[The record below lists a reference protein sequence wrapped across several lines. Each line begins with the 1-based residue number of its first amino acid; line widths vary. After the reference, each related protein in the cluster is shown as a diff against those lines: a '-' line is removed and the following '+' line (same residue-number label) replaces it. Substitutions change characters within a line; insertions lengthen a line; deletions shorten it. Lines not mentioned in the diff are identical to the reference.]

1 MKRLVDEH
9 PVFAPLPEDIKNA
22 LVEIPAD
29 DLVPLANRR
38 TRKAWKKHG
47 VLVHAYSG
55 EAEGYTLRRAFHEV
69 GGDRRL
75 LHELDLQH
83 GKPETDMSPSGK
95 AYPLLLRLALNGMCK
110 AWIAG
115 PPCRTRSVLR
125 HFAIP
130 GQDMPRPLRAWHGE
144 EHGLHDLK
152 PYEKEQVFTDD
163 VLMMRFLLLFVI
175 SEEVRKA
182 AGEEDPTALFL
193 EQPADQANMPE
204 VVTLWRTSTWKRLAQ
219 LYNLETQ
226 TFNQSEFAAQPTKPT
241 TTGGNLKIEVPLPGR
256 RGIPRSTEG
265 KTKQELCEES
275 RALARWPPLMMR
287 AIATAL
293 QLGPMKG
300 KIKLRALSWKEHVA
314 AGHTPFR
321 KDCLVCQQASAKD
334 QHHQRS
340 KDPPRAGVLS
350 LDMSGPF
357 HLAPD
362 LHGKQAKYML
372 IGAFTWLAPG
382 QGGDDFEDTTI
393 PEVPEGAPEI
403 EDQEAQDE
411 EGDQEIADADDVW
424 GELAEERRKKA
435 EERKEVEKGDHQ
447 EVSKETEEGEEAL
460 EERREPK
467 IEVTKLCVPLP
478 SKSQQDVL
486 RAIIDLYLRLRS
498 DGYVVTQIHTD
509 RGGEFTQDALDK
521 WCTSRTILHTYTA
534 GDQPASNG
542 RAEVTVQW
550 VKAEI
555 RRILHAAQA
564 PFSRWPLAARNLNER
579 LRLQQIGKAVTLP
592 NFLTPV
598 LVRKRFWRTR
608 ELLPT
613 QEKVLYLGPSWVHHG
628 HWVEREDG
636 SFSLTRMVMHSLV
649 EPPKDDDWIGL
660 EDELAPTEVRRR
672 IRGKVSLNH
681 FAVNVEDSNLEG
693 KDKDEEMKEEEEREE
708 DIKKVRRVVEQEM
721 RYAAEDDPIGSST
734 TLDAITKLKEMTCN
748 TKVEEVLQT
757 RVVAQH
763 EVRKNLQDWIPSI
776 KDELT
781 ALFEVKKALKTID
794 PAEVRRLVSQDLA
807 EILPSKMVWTIKP
820 SATSKSGKR
829 KSRLVACGNFAERS
843 DSDLFAGGATAV
855 ALRAAVAIASQNG
868 WDGLVCDIRT
878 AFLNATSGQER
889 VGDDEAPLP
898 KKAII
903 KPPPL
908 LVAAG
913 LAGPDE
919 HWEVLMALYGY
930 KESPKLWADYR
941 DTELTHLKAEIND
954 DTWLTLDQMITEP
967 NMWRVIKHQVSGSS
981 TVEQF
986 CGILLVYVDDLLLLG
1001 EDSIMQYVIKAIQT
1015 KWETSIPEVIDETS
1029 GVRFLGT
1036 EIYRQGRKWWMT
1048 QRNYIHDL
1056 LARNLGPEEWLQRK
1070 IPMISEPETREEPPN
1085 RDLATIREAQ
1095 RVVGELVWV
1104 ATRTRPDLAFTIT
1117 KLASLITKDPQQ
1129 VLDLTK
1135 HVWCYLAATADHGL
1149 QFCNAPDEKQLNIY
1163 TDASFGTETSMGCH
1177 LVMWGTAMLLWK
1189 SGKQAV
1195 VTASTAEAELVEVLE
1210 GALAGDAVRVV
1221 MEEALDTTARAIS
1234 YTDNTAALSIVTSE
1248 NGSWRTRHLRKR
1260 AHILRSKVNQGEW
1273 LLRHMAGSEIPA
1285 DLGTKVLAF
1294 EKFKFL
1300 KAAMGI
1306 FLGDEKKDDG
1316 SEKKKR
1322 KDENGGKVE
1331 VAEKALKAII
1341 LFAKLAQAKA
1351 EKENMIQLWNELI
1364 PIQSFAEP
1372 ASGWPFFIIIFM
1384 VFSFGVMFGAVLAW
1398 FMIYP
1403 YFNRVT
1409 LVHSDI
1415 IPRPTFLMHALP
1427 RKERSQRTSTAPRP
1441 RNGQPLEPPSMSAG
1455 AAGGRSSDAA
1465 VASYSPS
1472 AGSIAADGH
1481 SSSAA
1486 AADGHSSSAAAAD
1499 GRFSDAAAGR
1509 SSGASAADGRAAAGH
1524 SSSAGAT
1531 VRCGRR

>member
-1 MKRLVDEH
+1 
-9 PVFAPLPEDIKNA
+9 
-22 LVEIPAD
+22 
-29 DLVPLANRR
+29 
-38 TRKAWKKHG
+38 
-47 VLVHAYSG
+47 
-55 EAEGYTLRRAFHEV
+55 
-69 GGDRRL
+69 
-75 LHELDLQH
+75 
-83 GKPETDMSPSGK
+83 
-95 AYPLLLRLALNGMCK
+95 
-110 AWIAG
+110 
-115 PPCRTRSVLR
+115 
-125 HFAIP
+125 
-130 GQDMPRPLRAWHGE
+130 
-144 EHGLHDLK
+144 
-152 PYEKEQVFTDD
+152 
-163 VLMMRFLLLFVI
+163 
-175 SEEVRKA
+175 
-182 AGEEDPTALFL
+182 
-193 EQPADQANMPE
+193 
-204 VVTLWRTSTWKRLAQ
+204 
-219 LYNLETQ
+219 
-226 TFNQSEFAAQPTKPT
+226 
-241 TTGGNLKIEVPLPGR
+241 
-256 RGIPRSTEG
+256 
-265 KTKQELCEES
+265 
-275 RALARWPPLMMR
+275 
-287 AIATAL
+287 
-293 QLGPMKG
+293 
-300 KIKLRALSWKEHVA
+300 
-314 AGHTPFR
+314 
-321 KDCLVCQQASAKD
+321 
-334 QHHQRS
+334 
-340 KDPPRAGVLS
+340 
-350 LDMSGPF
+350 
-357 HLAPD
+357 
-362 LHGKQAKYML
+362 
-372 IGAFTWLAPG
+372 
-382 QGGDDFEDTTI
+382 
-393 PEVPEGAPEI
+393 
-403 EDQEAQDE
+403 
-411 EGDQEIADADDVW
+411 
-424 GELAEERRKKA
+424 
-435 EERKEVEKGDHQ
+435 
-447 EVSKETEEGEEAL
+447 
-460 EERREPK
+460 
-467 IEVTKLCVPLP
+467 
-478 SKSQQDVL
+478 
-486 RAIIDLYLRLRS
+486 
-498 DGYVVTQIHTD
+498 
-509 RGGEFTQDALDK
+509 
-521 WCTSRTILHTYTA
+521 
-534 GDQPASNG
+534 
-542 RAEVTVQW
+542 
-550 VKAEI
+550 
-555 RRILHAAQA
+555 
-564 PFSRWPLAARNLNER
+564 
-579 LRLQQIGKAVTLP
+579 
-592 NFLTPV
+592 
-598 LVRKRFWRTR
+598 
-608 ELLPT
+608 
-613 QEKVLYLGPSWVHHG
+613 
-628 HWVEREDG
+628 
-636 SFSLTRMVMHSLV
+636 
-649 EPPKDDDWIGL
+649 
-660 EDELAPTEVRRR
+660 
-672 IRGKVSLNH
+672 
-681 FAVNVEDSNLEG
+681 VNVEDSNLEG

-878 AFLNATSGQER
+878 AFLNAPMKLGGQEK

-913 LAGPDE
+913 RVGPDE

-941 DTELTHLKAEIND
+941 DTELTHLKAEINE

-981 TVEQF
+981 IVEQF

-1056 LARNLGPEEWLQRK
+1056 LARNLGPEEWPQRK
-1070 IPMISEPETREEPPN
+1070 IPMMSEPETREEPPN

-1149 QFCNAPDEKQLNIY
+1149 QFCNDPDEKQLNIY

-1300 KAAMGI
+1300 KAAMGM

-1316 SEKKKR
+1316 SEEKKR

-1331 VAEKALKAII
+1331 VAEKALKAIL

-1351 EKENMIQLWNELI
+1351 EKENMIQLWNEPI

-1372 ASGWPFFIIIFM
+1372 ASGWPFFIIILM

-1427 RKERSQRTSTAPRP
+1427 IAKEGTISK
-1441 RNGQPLEPPSMSAG
+1441 NINICSATKEWAAFG
-1455 AAGGRSSDAA
+1455 AAFNERW
-1465 VASYSPS
+1465 
-1472 AGSIAADGH
+1472 
-1481 SSSAA
+1481 
-1486 AADGHSSSAAAAD
+1486 
-1499 GRFSDAAAGR
+1499 RCR
-1509 SSGASAADGRAAAGH
+1509 RAIF
-1524 SSSAGAT
+1524 
-1531 VRCGRR
+1531 RCGRC